1 MAFTFQ
7 INRDVKFNHNEGLLE
22 KSEKNRPEI
31 FKTKVVP
38 KRIVELVKDEKK
50 LNGWGVK
57 EADLSPVDLSS
68 FGMLET
74 IRLSWILANIVW
86 EDFL

>member
-22 KSEKNRPEI
+22 KSEKKRPEI

-38 KRIVELVKDEKK
+38 KRIVDLAKDEKK
-50 LNGWGVK
+50 LKGWGVK
-57 EADLSPVDLSS
+57 EADVCE
-68 FGMLET
+68 LEICVFRHLQIMSLLT
-74 IRLSWILANIVW
+74 M
-86 EDFL
+86 

>member
-38 KRIVELVKDEKK
+38 KRIVDLAKDEKK
-50 LNGWGVK
+50 LKGWGVK
-57 EADLSPVDLSS
+57 ESDVC
-68 FGMLET
+68 GLEICVFRNLQIMSLLT
-74 IRLSWILANIVW
+74 M
-86 EDFL
+86 

>member
-7 INRDVKFNHNEGLLE
+7 INRDVKFNHNEALLKKAE
-22 KSEKNRPEI
+22 ENRPEI

-38 KRIVELVKDEKK
+38 KRIVELVKDETK

-57 EADLSPVDLSS
+57 ESELSPGNLSS
-68 FGMLET
+68 LGMK
-74 IRLSWILANIVW
+74 RDDSVIL
-86 EDFL
+86 DF